1 MSEECEFL
9 CLLLESEA
17 VPLDPR
23 AQPWVVTQ
31 VPLPAMDVTF
41 LVPLLTAWLSAA
53 LWPRTRR
60 APAAGMRVSRE
71 MAGESLVGFPR

>member
-17 VPLDPR
+17 VPLDPGTQ
-23 AQPWVVTQ
+23 AWFVTQ

-53 LWPRTRR
+53 LWQRTRCV
-60 APAAGMRVSRE
+60 PVSRD
-71 MAGESLVGFPR
+71 G